1 MRDADLTATS
11 SEAVVVEGKN
21 SVTLENCTVVGNMT
35 GTYQNGS
42 ENIHNVMLY
51 QSMSGDADMGHS
63 SFTMIGG
70 SLTAQAGDL
79 FYVTNTSCTIELSGV
94 ELTLANDVLLTVA
107 GNDGSRGWGKEGGNG
122 GQVTFTAEGRL

>member
-1 MRDADLTATS
+1 M
-11 SEAVVVEGKN
+11 VVEGKN

-122 GQVTFTAEGRL
+122 GQITFTAEGRL